1 MWRFYDDE
9 NDYERERDRVLRR
22 FRYVQDAIQLV
33 SRLEWQDEE
42 KRKKWTSDIYNVEC
56 MYNTCCCY
64 VTNVCYKPPV
74 NEADYNLVRQH
85 KRFLPKV
92 YLLPQD
98 LFKSGLACLPL
109 CNATLA
115 QQGRWK
121 LDLSPLSPAAVQ
133 YFGSRSTS
141 APLCLSVLR

>member
-1 MWRFYDDE
+1 MWRFYNDE
-9 NDYERERDRVLRR
+9 DDYERERDRVLRR

-74 NEADYNLVRQH
+74 NEADYNLVMDRLVFIDDKCRQIED
-85 KRFLPKV
+85 V
-92 YLLPQD
+92 
-98 LFKSGLACLPL
+98 FKNRGYKHC
-109 CNATLA
+109 
-115 QQGRWK
+115 
-121 LDLSPLSPAAVQ
+121 
-133 YFGSRSTS
+133 F
-141 APLCLSVLR
+141 